1 MFSPQLETIKKVKWS
16 GKSNVK
22 FSFEGNGYWEGAK
35 RKDFWCPDSNWEKRI
50 VSGSKLRLWTIQYSI
65 VLGFQL
71 WKNDEWVN
79 VWCRANDF

>member
-16 GKSNVK
+16 GKGNVK

-71 WKNDEWVN
+71 WENDEWVN
-79 VWCRANDF
+79 VWCRANNF